1 MYDLLLPEEELKE
14 KIAVEIKP
22 HNILFENTGFE
33 TALVDVGKLVKK
45 IMQNAETLKVYI
57 GNTGV
62 ILKNAIET
70 TTGRPRRCGWFDC
83 PNIISAILPMGLD
96 VLCLNHI
103 DTIGKIGNK
112 LGYICLTNFLPI
124 FIDKNMNEVY
134 NTSESE
140 VNMIKDNLLEI
151 LHEMEDVTKLFKLE
165 PFEIYIIGG
174 SACILGEYTTRATL
188 DIDFVDLGYPAK
200 YGKVFTLLRDY
211 DMLEFQSTILSPNY
225 KKRALK
231 LEEFK
236 YINVFVLSK
245 EDIAIS
251 KIIRLANKDIED
263 LDEIIPKCNKEL
275 LNMIIDEVLNRED
288 LFESKRNEFIKK
300 LEIFREKYNV

>member
-1 MYDLLLPEEELKE
+1 
-14 KIAVEIKP
+14 
-22 HNILFENTGFE
+22 
-33 TALVDVGKLVKK
+33 
-45 IMQNAETLKVYI
+45 
-57 GNTGV
+57 
-62 ILKNAIET
+62 
-70 TTGRPRRCGWFDC
+70 
-83 PNIISAILPMGLD
+83 
-96 VLCLNHI
+96 
-103 DTIGKIGNK
+103 
-112 LGYICLTNFLPI
+112 
-124 FIDKNMNEVY
+124 
-134 NTSESE
+134 
-140 VNMIKDNLLEI
+140 MIKDNLLEI

-188 DIDFVDLGYPAK
+188 DIDFVDLGYPSK

-236 YINVFVLSK
+236 YINVYVLSK

-275 LNMIIDEVLNRED
+275 LNIIINEVLNRKD
-288 LFESKRNEFIKK
+288 LFETKRNEFIKK